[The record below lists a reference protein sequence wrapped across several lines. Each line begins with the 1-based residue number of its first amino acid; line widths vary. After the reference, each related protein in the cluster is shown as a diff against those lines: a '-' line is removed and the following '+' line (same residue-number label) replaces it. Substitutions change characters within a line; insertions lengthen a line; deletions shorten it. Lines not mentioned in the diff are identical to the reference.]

1 MTTIGVMDHP
11 AANTSFDCA
20 YADSWHEEIRRAF
33 DQRDVLP
40 QAAREA
46 LARVL
51 EHFLAAEA
59 VDDAHLNEVRRTIA
73 LLTEPT
79 DCARGRR
86 TVERSK
92 GKGRGAT
99 PRPSHRPPLV
109 RWISCNPFWS

>member
-1 MTTIGVMDHP
+1 MDHP

-20 YADSWHEEIRRAF
+20 YAASWHEEIRRAF

-40 QAAREA
+40 QAACEA

-86 TVERSK
+86 TVERSE
-92 GKGRGAT
+92 GKGRGCYT
-99 PRPSHRPPLV
+99 PALP
-109 RWISCNPFWS
+109 

>member
-40 QAAREA
+40 QAACEA

-79 DCARGRR
+79 DCARADAGASMQIYLSSSARR
-86 TVERSK
+86 HGEIEK
-92 GKGRGAT
+92 
-99 PRPSHRPPLV
+99 PLDAAAL
-109 RWISCNPFWS
+109 S